1 MLTLRDSAHHVLD
14 RIDIVSTG
22 GAAGLF
28 LTKSV
33 DGSVGI
39 SWGQSFHGT
48 LT

>member
-1 MLTLRDSAHHVLD
+1 MLIIRDSAHHVVD

-22 GAAGLF
+22 GTAGLF

-33 DGSVGI
+33 DGNVGI
-39 SWGQSFHGT
+39 SWGQEFRGT